1 MFEILRANAGGYF
14 WRLKGANGE
23 TLCHSEVY
31 TSKQSAQTASMR
43 QRGLLPSPRS
53 TTVPNAYSASTTSL
67 AALVARFDFGYP
79 DAAAA
84 HFRLIARVRVL
95 DRISSSFPT

>member
-31 TSKQSAQTASMR
+31 TSKQSAEAGIASAKRIAPTA
-43 QRGLLPSPRS
+43 
-53 TTVPNAYSASTTSL
+53 VAY
-67 AALVARFDFGYP
+67 
-79 DAAAA
+79 
-84 HFRLIARVRVL
+84 
-95 DRISSSFPT
+95 DRT